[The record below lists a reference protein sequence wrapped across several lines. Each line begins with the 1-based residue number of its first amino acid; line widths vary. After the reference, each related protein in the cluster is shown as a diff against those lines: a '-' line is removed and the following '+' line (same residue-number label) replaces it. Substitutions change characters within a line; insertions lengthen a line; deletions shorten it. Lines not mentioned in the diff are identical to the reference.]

1 MLNIASIS
9 LAGLAVA
16 RLQAIMATFLLR
28 RKKDTELDGR
38 RLIEL
43 PEKKIDLIKLEFS
56 EEEREVYKMVG
67 VVASMVFSKSE
78 SDYLQVEARSQA
90 KFNRYLRAGTVLK

>member
-1 MLNIASIS
+1 MYALPLHRFS

-16 RLQAIMATFLLR
+16 RLQAIMTTFLLR

-38 RLIEL
+38 RLIGL

-56 EEEREVYKMVG
+56 AEEREIYKMVG
-67 VVASMVFSKSE
+67 AATYPVRHS
-78 SDYLQVEARSQA
+78 
-90 KFNRYLRAGTVLK
+90 

>member
-1 MLNIASIS
+1 MLHSFF

-43 PEKKIDLIKLEFS
+43 PKKTVDLIKLEFS
-56 EEEREVYKMVG
+56 VEERDIYKMAS
-67 VVASMVFSKSE
+67 VVV
-78 SDYLQVEARSQA
+78 
-90 KFNRYLRAGTVLK
+90 